1 MKPNHHNHAIMDQQ
15 EHEAALALLKVKLAQ
30 AKSEEAA
37 IRKIAELYSAAEHA
51 DAQRA
56 RRTSTRANQ
65 RN

>member
-1 MKPNHHNHAIMDQQ
+1 MDQQ